1 MQIPKVVAEGIRDG
15 RVSCAFR
22 RWDAPRVQPGG
33 TQLTPA
39 GVVRFDSVEVVADI
53 DLLTEADAVAA
64 GERDLTR
71 LRKWLITKE
80 SGQIYRIGLHYH
92 GPDPRLALRVE
103 LPGDDELRRIDAAL
117 QRLDRAKPTG
127 PWTRPILEWVRDNPA
142 VVSKVLAALLDR
154 DLQPMKTDIRK
165 LKALG
170 LTISLEVGYRL
181 SPRGEA
187 YLAWLSRADQLP
199 PRG

>member
-22 RWDAPRVQPGG
+22 RWDAPRVRPGG

-39 GVVRFDSVEVVADI
+39 GVVRFDSLEVVAEV
-53 DLLTEADAVAA
+53 DLLTEADAHAA
-64 GERDLTR
+64 GERDLAR
-71 LRKWLITKE
+71 LRKWLTTKD
-80 SGQIYRIGLHYH
+80 SGQIYRIALHYD
-92 GPDPRLALRVE
+92 GPDPRLALRAE
-103 LPGDDELRRIDAAL
+103 LPGDDDLPRIHAAL

-127 PWTRPILEWVRDNPA
+127 PWTRQILEWIRDNPA
-142 VVSKVLAALLDR
+142 VVSKVLATLLDR

-187 YLAWLSRADQLP
+187 YLAWVSRSAQAD
-199 PRG
+199 